1 MYLGG
6 TEGFAQAY
14 MSMMP
19 NIRNFLPPVLEHI
32 VKKKTP
38 FIVHCTAGKDRTG
51 VTCALLQMIC
61 GVDEEQI
68 AWEYELTR
76 RCMASKL
83 TIGSF
88 SCFFMS
94 LFFLAIP
101 WFLKINA
108 PSCFVIE

>member
-19 NIRNFLPPVLEHI
+19 NIRNFFPPILEHI

-76 RCMASKL
+76 RCMASKF
-83 TIGSF
+83 ISYD
-88 SCFFMS
+88 C
-94 LFFLAIP
+94 
-101 WFLKINA
+101 
-108 PSCFVIE
+108 